1 MPPKDFS
8 ISAVSFSTSSKER
21 SATPAPP
28 SEGGAASNPWVNT
41 PNLLSMGRAVSGPVI
56 AYLIM
61 DDQWAIAITALA
73 VSGATDWLDGYMA
86 RKLNQSSVVGS
97 YLDPLADKVL
107 IGSVAVAL
115 AAKALMPWWIAAAIV
130 GRDVGLVGGMFV
142 HRAHM
147 LGWKWPGAAIFFST
161 QDVPSAQPT
170 SAQHHSQDGA
180 GSGSAGH
187 ASDPP
192 SAPSSD
198 MASGLHPGRHASPGS
213 LDASGGGSGGREG
226 GGSAQAGRAGDG
238 GVPYMK
244 PLLISKI
251 NTVFQLALV
260 GAYIAKAQVGWP
272 DDDMLHLLTVLTV
285 STTVWTCVR
294 YAHKYLTGRLFH
306 QTL

>member
-1 MPPKDFS
+1 
-8 ISAVSFSTSSKER
+8 
-21 SATPAPP
+21 
-28 SEGGAASNPWVNT
+28 
-41 PNLLSMGRAVSGPVI
+41 
-56 AYLIM
+56 
-61 DDQWAIAITALA
+61 
-73 VSGATDWLDGYMA
+73 MA

-130 GRDVGLVGGMFV
+130 GRDVGLVGGMFF

-147 LGWKWPGAAIFFST
+147 LGWKWPGATIFFST
-161 QDVPSAQPT
+161 QDAPSSTHTT
-170 SAQHHSQDGA
+170 SAKPHSQDGA

-187 ASDPP
+187 ASTPP
-192 SAPSSD
+192 STPSSD
-198 MASGLHPGRHASPGS
+198 MASGLRPELHASPGDLGAS
-213 LDASGGGSGGREG
+213 SGGSSSSREGSGS
-226 GGSAQAGRAGDG
+226 GGSAQAGSAGDG

-244 PLLISKI
+244 PLLISKF

-272 DDDMLHLLTVLTV
+272 DDDVLHLLVVLTV

-294 YAHKYLTGRLFH
+294 YAHKYFTGRLFH